1 MLVIGGLKD
10 PEEEKALDSVVCL
23 DLWEEIEEQ
32 DNEDVWV
39 DMPSLNRPRH
49 SFGAVRFGDEINTQF
64 VYVFGG
70 IQGRQKNFHPLLADI
85 AIERLDL
92 YSKENP
98 KWEIFEIA
106 NMPKLAAFGFSFDT
120 DAEKL
125 FIVGGTDGDILHTEW
140 WQVDIANK

>member
-1 MLVIGGLKD
+1 MLVIGGITNSED
-10 PEEEKALDSVVCL
+10 EKALDSVVCL
-23 DLWEEIEEQ
+23 DLWEEFDEE

-39 DMPSLNRPRH
+39 NMPSLNRPRH
-49 SFGAVRFGDEINTQF
+49 SFGAVRFGDEISTQY

-70 IQGRQKNFHPLLADI
+70 ISGREKNYYPLLADI
-85 AIERLDL
+85 PIERLDL
-92 YSKENP
+92 YNKKNP

-106 NMPKLAAFGFSFDT
+106 NMPKLASFGYAFNT
-120 DAEKL
+120 NTEKI